1 MSGRG
6 SAPAAQDRAS
16 TRERLIEWAVRMF
29 GERGIEATSMRALT
43 EAAGTNIAAVNYH
56 FGSKEGLL
64 RAAVDQT
71 MRAVNDERGRRL
83 DELEAASPRPAVPDL
98 VRAFVEPGAGLART
112 HGARGSD
119 VARFIGRIIGEPDPR
134 VRRIFAEQVDP
145 VEGRY
150 LAALGRALPDL
161 GDDGVRFAYTSML
174 GLLATY
180 QSGAF
185 APPDRSS
192 HGGGPGAPARSEGE
206 WLVVFV
212 IGGILAV
219 LAEAGTADRGR
230 RPA

>member
-6 SAPAAQDRAS
+6 SAPAAQVAQDRAS
-16 TRERLIEWAVRMF
+16 TRERLVESAVRMF

-98 VRAFVEPGAGLART
+98 VRAFVEPGAGLALT
-112 HGARGSD
+112 HGARGPD

-134 VRRIFAEQVDP
+134 VRRIFAEQVGP

-185 APPDRSS
+185 APPDRPLNE
-192 HGGGPGAPARSEGE
+192 GGREAAAESETE
-206 WLVVFV
+206 WLVAFV
-212 IGGILAV
+212 TGGILAILV
-219 LAEAGTADRGR
+219 DTGRWLA
-230 RPA
+230 